1 MPKQQPSACG
11 LAALVRGIV
20 VLLTSTPNEVP
31 EVVGPASW
39 TFRDRPFF
47 SVNALGLLRKGG
59 PLRAVAC
66 NWICSSDV
74 IWRQRIPGSV
84 ELSPSFDRA

>member
-1 MPKQQPSACG
+1 MPKQQSSACG
-11 LAALVRGIV
+11 LAALVRGIT

-47 SVNALGLLRKGG
+47 LCQCARAAAQRRASSSSGSLQFSSEGIGG
-59 PLRAVAC
+59 RGYLVGRVVP
-66 NWICSSDV
+66 
-74 IWRQRIPGSV
+74 
-84 ELSPSFDRA
+84 